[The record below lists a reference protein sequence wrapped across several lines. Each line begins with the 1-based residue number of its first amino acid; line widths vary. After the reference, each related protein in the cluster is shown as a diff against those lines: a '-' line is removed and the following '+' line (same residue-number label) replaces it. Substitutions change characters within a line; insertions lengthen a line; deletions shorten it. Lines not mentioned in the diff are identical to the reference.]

1 MKKLLFALLF
11 GFIFTSC
18 ICINESKLNEQIR
31 KDFPEAILY
40 EGNPDLG
47 KIIVVT
53 RDSIFLVKVTNYV
66 DSLYIYETE
75 PLTLIDSVVRSFPKE
90 EPIKSEPSVF
100 IW

>member
-18 ICINESKLNEQIR
+18 ICINQSKLNEQIR

-53 RDSIFLVKVTNYV
+53 RDSTFLVQVTNYV
-66 DSLYIYETE
+66 DAVYIYRTE
-75 PLTLIDSVVRSFPKE
+75 PLILIDSVVTSFPKE

>member
-18 ICINESKLNEQIR
+18 VCINESKLNEQIR

-75 PLTLIDSVVRSFPKE
+75 PLTLIDSVVTSFPKE
-90 EPIKSEPSVF
+90 EPIESEPSVF

>member
-18 ICINESKLNEQIR
+18 VCINESKLNEQIR

-53 RDSIFLVKVTNYV
+53 RDSIFLVQVTNYV
-66 DSLYIYETE
+66 DSVYIYETE
-75 PLTLIDSVVRSFPKE
+75 PLTLIESVVTSFPKE

>member
-40 EGNPDLG
+40 ESNPDIGRIL
-47 KIIVVT
+47 VVT
-53 RDSIFLVKVTNYV
+53 RDSTFLVQVTNYV
-66 DSLYIYETE
+66 DSVYIYETE
-75 PLTLIDSVVRSFPKE
+75 PLTLIDSVVISFPKE
-90 EPIKSEPSVF
+90 ELIKSEPTTFV
-100 IW
+100 W

>member
-18 ICINESKLNEQIR
+18 VCINESKLNEQIR

-47 KIIVVT
+47 KIIVVLK
-53 RDSIFLVKVTNYV
+53 IQYF
-66 DSLYIYETE
+66 
-75 PLTLIDSVVRSFPKE
+75 
-90 EPIKSEPSVF
+90 
-100 IW
+100 

>member
-18 ICINESKLNEQIR
+18 VCINESKLNEQIR

-53 RDSIFLVKVTNYV
+53 KDSIFLVQVTNYV
-66 DSLYIYETE
+66 DSVYIYETE
-75 PLTLIDSVVRSFPKE
+75 PLTLIDSVVISFPKE
-90 EPIKSEPSVF
+90 EPVKSESSTFV
-100 IW
+100 W

>member
-18 ICINESKLNEQIR
+18 VCINESKLNEQIR

-40 EGNPDLG
+40 EGNPSLG
-47 KIIVVT
+47 EIIVVT

-75 PLTLIDSVVRSFPKE
+75 PLTLIDSVVTSFPKE